1 MLRAPL
7 PFSGT
12 SGTLRTDA
20 SAETMLETVIGSA
33 LEHHMALVYGDCRDT
48 LKDIAASLKLP
59 VIEIA

>member
-1 MLRAPL
+1 VRAPL

-20 SAETMLETVIGSA
+20 PAGKMLDTVIGSA
-33 LEHHMALVYGDCRDT
+33 LEHHMALVYGDYREA
-48 LKDIAASLKLP
+48 LRSVAASLKLP